1 MSITFS
7 GLATGM
13 DTDSIVTQLMELERA
28 PIARIEAKKTEA
40 TNRIEAYAQFK
51 TTLDDLKTSVS
62 AMTLTSQIKS
72 NSVSLSTSAPFT
84 ATSANAGS
92 GSYNISVTKLA
103 QVQKTIIGADA
114 SHKGLASQTDALL
127 GTGTFTLTKL
137 GADPLVTTD
146 DVATTITID
155 STNNSLAGMAAAINE
170 KSADTGI
177 KATII
182 NDGSTGSPYHLILT
196 GTDSST
202 EFSINSNLL
211 AADGLT
217 PVAFG
222 TAATQTQPQVAQQ
235 AEVYI
240 DGLKVVSN
248 NNTITSAI
256 SGVTLNLNAV
266 SEADATKTPPF
277 ATSLLEIKPDT
288 GALKEK
294 LTSFV
299 TNYNKVMEWIL
310 SGYDETST
318 TTTATTDEDSET
330 EELLGSVLRGDSTI
344 QGVKRG
350 LQNLLSSVVN
360 TSGSLH
366 VMSELGITTQLD
378 GTLLQDNAKMDT
390 ALADN
395 FEGVVSLLAG
405 EGEVDGMMKK
415 FNYYMLKVTSGT
427 TGMYA
432 LKKSNHDLN
441 IKRIDTQISN
451 MEPRMVAREASLR
464 AQYSTMETLVSGLNS
479 QGSFLTQQMDL
490 LSNMLKG

>member
-13 DTDSIVTQLMELERA
+13 DTDSIVSQLMELERA
-28 PIARIEAKKTEA
+28 PITRIETKKAEA
-40 TNRIEAYAQFK
+40 TSRIEAYAQFK

-92 GSYNISVTKLA
+92 GSYNISVKQLA

-114 SHKGLASQTDALL
+114 ANNGLASSTDALL

-155 STNNSLAGMAAAINE
+155 STNNSLVGMAAAINE

-222 TAATQTQPQVAQQ
+222 TDATQTQPQDAQQ

-266 SEADATKTPPF
+266 SEADATKTPPY

-288 GALKEK
+288 GTLKEK

-310 SGYDETST
+310 SGYDEFSS
-318 TTTATTDEDSET
+318 TTATTDEDSET

-378 GTLLQDNAKMDT
+378 GTLLQDNTKMDA

-395 FEGVVSLLAG
+395 FDGVVGLLAG

>member
-1 MSITFS
+1 
-7 GLATGM
+7 
-13 DTDSIVTQLMELERA
+13 
-28 PIARIEAKKTEA
+28 
-40 TNRIEAYAQFK
+40 
-51 TTLDDLKTSVS
+51 
-62 AMTLTSQIKS
+62 MTLTSQIKS

-92 GSYNISVTKLA
+92 GSYNISVKQLA

-114 SHKGLASQTDALL
+114 ANNGLASSTDALL

-182 NDGSTGSPYHLILT
+182 NDGTAASPYHLVLT
-196 GTDSST
+196 GTDSSQK
-202 EFSINSNLL
+202 FSINSNLL

-240 DGLKVVSN
+240 DGLKVVSK

-266 SEADATKTPPF
+266 SEVESAGPPAIF

-310 SGYDETST
+310 SGYDEFSSS
-318 TTTATTDEDSET
+318 TTATTGEDSET
-330 EELLGSVLRGDSTI
+330 EELLGSVLRGDSTV

-378 GTLLQDNAKMDT
+378 GTLLQDNTKMDA

-395 FEGVVSLLAG
+395 FDGVVGLLAG

-415 FNYYMLKVTSGT
+415 FNYYMLNVTSGT

-432 LKKSNHDLN
+432 LKKTNYDLN

>member
-13 DTDSIVTQLMELERA
+13 DTDKIVSQLMELERA
-28 PIARIEAKKTEA
+28 PITRLETKKTAA
-40 TNRIEAYAQFK
+40 TSRIEAYAQFK

-92 GSYNISVTKLA
+92 GSYNISVKQLA
-103 QVQKTIIGADA
+103 QVQKNISSGV
-114 SHKGLASQTDALL
+114 ASQTDALL
-127 GTGTFTLTKL
+127 GTGTFTLTK
-137 GADPLVTTD
+137 GSVNTA
-146 DVATTITID
+146 ITID
-155 STNNSLAGMAAAINE
+155 TTNNSLAGLAAAINE
-170 KSADTGI
+170 KSGDTGV
-177 KATII
+177 KASVI
-182 NDGSTGSPYHLILT
+182 NDGSGTPYRLALT
-196 GTDSST
+196 GTDSSAS
-202 EFSINSNLL
+202 FSVTSE
-211 AADGLT
+211 LT
-217 PVAFG
+217 GGTGSVAIDSLE
-222 TAATQTQPQVAQQ
+222 TAYQTAHQ
-235 AEVYI
+235 AEAYI
-240 DGLKVVSN
+240 DGIKVVSN
-248 NNTITSAI
+248 NNTISNAI

-266 SEADATKTPPF
+266 SAVDPTGTPIAPDLQAY

-310 SGYDETST
+310 SGYDEFGGT
-318 TTTATTDEDSET
+318 TAATTDVDSET
-330 EELLGSVLRGDSTI
+330 DELLGSVLRGDSTI

-366 VMSELGITTQLD
+366 VMSELGITTKLN
-378 GTLLQDNAKMDT
+378 GTLLQDNTKMDA
-390 ALADN
+390 ALAEN
-395 FEGVVSLLAG
+395 FDGVVSLLAG
-405 EGEVDGMMKK
+405 EGKVDGMMKK
-415 FNYYMLKVTSGT
+415 FNYYMLNVTSGS

-432 LKKSNHDLN
+432 LKKSNYDLN
-441 IKRIDTQISN
+441 VKRIDTQISN
-451 MEPRMVAREASLR
+451 MEPRMLAREATMR
-464 AQYSTMETLVSGLNS
+464 AQYSAMETLVSGLNS